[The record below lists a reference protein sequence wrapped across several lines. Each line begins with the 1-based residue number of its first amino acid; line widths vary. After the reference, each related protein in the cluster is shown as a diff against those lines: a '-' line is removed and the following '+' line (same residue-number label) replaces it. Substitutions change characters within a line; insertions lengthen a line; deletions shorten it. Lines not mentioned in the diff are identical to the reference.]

1 MAGKGVL
8 AELPDPTQAW
18 RQLNLDALCRWQML
32 GVLFVD
38 QSVER
43 ALACSDRIYAMD
55 NGRMALT
62 GSSAEVLS
70 SELVRIIVGPVTAPA
85 TA

>member
-62 GSSAEVLS
+62 AARPRCCRRSWSASSS
-70 SELVRIIVGPVTAPA
+70 GQ
-85 TA
+85 

>member
-1 MAGKGVL
+1 
-8 AELPDPTQAW
+8 
-18 RQLNLDALCRWQML
+18 ML